1 MTTDI
6 RLEIALFFV
15 CFVVAIAIAS
25 PPMDSDRQLSRLL
38 APLPFLS
45 FYLLSQY
52 VPKKTAKTQT
62 NERLGILSK

>member
-1 MTTDI
+1 MTTGM
-6 RLEIALFFV
+6 RLALEIALFFAR
-15 CFVVAIAIAS
+15 FIIAIAS
-25 PPMDSDRQLSRLL
+25 PPMDSDRQLSRPL

-62 NERLGILSK
+62 NERLCILSK